1 MEYTNG
7 HPAPDNYR
15 LWSGIVC
22 LAGAMER
29 RLWIETARSRLF
41 PNMFVWLVGS
51 PAVGK
56 SVAIAPVKELWLAA
70 KVFKLAPDN
79 VTKASLVDAISA
91 AAKTSI
97 VNPQNIVKFSSLLF
111 PVSEL
116 GVFIAAHDMELLSLL
131 THVYDSPP
139 NYREERRCLAK
150 QIDVECP
157 QLTMIAGTQPGFLQ
171 SLLPEEAWTQGT
183 MSRVM
188 MIHASQCPKVDLF
201 KVVHADPV
209 IFAKLVKGLEEIE
222 QMLGKFTWDEPA
234 MHAMQSWYAAGC
246 PPEPEHSKLAGY
258 CGRRALHVLKLTMVS
273 AISRTRTLRITLD
286 DFNRAKGWMLAA
298 EEQMPYVFREMAGK
312 SDIQVLDELHYF
324 VWQMWVKNKK
334 LVHQSY
340 IYNFLAKTATSDK
353 IPRLIE
359 IAERSNRLIREPGT
373 DLYRPRPK
381 HEHGVE

>member
-1 MEYTNG
+1 
-7 HPAPDNYR
+7 
-15 LWSGIVC
+15 
-22 LAGAMER
+22 
-29 RLWIETARSRLF
+29 
-41 PNMFVWLVGS
+41 
-51 PAVGK
+51 
-56 SVAIAPVKELWLAA
+56 
-70 KVFKLAPDN
+70 
-79 VTKASLVDAISA
+79 
-91 AAKTSI
+91 
-97 VNPQNIVKFSSLLF
+97 
-111 PVSEL
+111 
-116 GVFIAAHDMELLSLL
+116 
-131 THVYDSPP
+131 
-139 NYREERRCLAK
+139 
-150 QIDVECP
+150 
-157 QLTMIAGTQPGFLQ
+157 
-171 SLLPEEAWTQGT
+171 
-183 MSRVM
+183 

-234 MHAMQSWYAAGC
+234 MHAMQSWYADGC

-258 CGRRALHVLKLTMVS
+258 CGRRALHVLKLTMVA
-273 AISRTRTLRITLD
+273 AISRTRTLRITLE
-286 DFNRAKGWMLAA
+286 DFNRAKGWMLEA

-340 IYNFLAKTATSDK
+340 IYNFLSKTATSDK